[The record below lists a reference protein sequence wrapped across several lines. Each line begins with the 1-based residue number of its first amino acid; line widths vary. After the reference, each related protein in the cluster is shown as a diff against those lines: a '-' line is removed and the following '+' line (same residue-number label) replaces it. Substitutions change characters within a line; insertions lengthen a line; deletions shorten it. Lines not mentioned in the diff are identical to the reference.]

1 MARPYN
7 NRRNNKYDLLVLL
20 ARIALGISLC
30 ATLYFALTQSDGRTS
45 HIIPWDKALHYLC
58 FLVLTGL
65 SVVSF
70 PRLNLA
76 FIALPLAGFGWLI
89 EYLQGLET
97 FHRDKDFYD
106 WIAEILAIATIYA
119 SILASHIRRNV

>member
-1 MARPYN
+1 M
-7 NRRNNKYDLLVLL
+7 
-20 ARIALGISLC
+20 
-30 ATLYFALTQSDGRTS
+30 
-45 HIIPWDKALHYLC
+45 
-58 FLVLTGL
+58 
-65 SVVSF
+65 VSF